1 MRRRTC
7 LSAVL
12 ALGTG
17 TGMGIGIGSAHAASV
32 SKVAPPTS
40 HPALDREQSRRFRDW
55 MALLIRA
62 QIEHGPNP
70 RWVHRDCAGLV
81 RFAVDEAL
89 RAHDVAWKRANG
101 FLGVRVPADVEADE
115 PTLRSLRQSWRR
127 TDGTTGAFAPAIDI
141 VQENARFVSRDLNR
155 ADEGDLMFFDMGDE
169 QHLMV
174 WMGHYI
180 AYHTGR
186 IEPGDNGLR
195 ALRPAQLFAWKDT
208 RWRPTSD
215 NPNFAGVYSLDFLA

>member
-1 MRRRTC
+1 MKRRTC
-7 LSAVL
+7 LAAAL
-12 ALGTG
+12 ALGAG
-17 TGMGIGIGSAHAASV
+17 GAFAALPLAAS
-32 SKVAPPTS
+32 APAA
-40 HPALDREQSRRFRDW
+40 HPRLDREQSRRFRDW

-62 QIEHGPNP
+62 QVERGPNP

-89 RAHDVAWKRANG
+89 RPHDAGWRRANG
-101 FLGVRVPADVEADE
+101 LLETRVPADVEVDAA
-115 PTLRSLRQSWRR
+115 TLAALRQSWRR
-127 TDGTTGAFAPAIDI
+127 ADGSRGAFAPAIDL
-141 VQENARFVSRDLNR
+141 VQENTRFVARELTR
-155 ADEGDLMFFDMGDE
+155 ADEGDLLFFDMGDE

-215 NPNFAGVYSLDFLA
+215 NPNFAGIYSLDFLA